1 MFSAIKETNLYTTSL
16 CQWNNIYST
25 KGKSFCA
32 ILVKGGKRVDVSR
45 DVSTLKGVGPKLLEK
60 LNKCGIFT
68 ILDLLLYFPRDY
80 EYLRSN
86 TPISEIHE
94 EDKNV
99 LSCRCLE
106 YGTDVRTRTGK
117 FITTIKFDYLG
128 TIVEG
133 KWFNQRF
140 IKNTFKAGTTYDLIG
155 KFKKTPRGFEIVNP
169 IVGVKVAKENEIVPR
184 YSLKGDLTDKML
196 IKLISMC
203 LDEVKIQD
211 NLPRALID
219 KYRMTDLDFAIRN
232 IHFPTGREEL
242 EKAITRLK
250 FQELFTYSMK
260 LLILK
265 RNLKTKNGIAFELKD
280 ELRDLKAALPYSLT
294 EAQTRVVRE
303 ILRDQKSSFP
313 MNRLVQG
320 DVGSGK
326 TVVALIALFNV
337 VKNGYQGTLMVPTEI
352 LANQHYE
359 EAKKLLGPFGVHIEL
374 LTGSTSAK
382 EKRRIKELIKTDEPL
397 IVVGTHALIQED
409 VEFSNLGL
417 VITDEQHRF
426 GVEQRNRLINKGR
439 RPDVLV
445 MTATPIPRT
454 LALYVYSDLD
464 ISVIDKLPPGRKP
477 VKTEFYNGPER
488 INAYRLA
495 LDEIRKGRQVY
506 IVCPLIEEDEKND
519 LNSVEKLY
527 RELRDDIFRGIPIE
541 ILHGKMK
548 PKEKDEII
556 TRFKNDETK
565 VIISTTVIE
574 VGVNVPNASVMIIE
588 NAERFGLAQ
597 LHQLRGRVG
606 RGQYESYCVLTGNA
620 KTETTK
626 KRMKIMT
633 ESTDGFY
640 ISEQDLKLRGSG
652 ELFGLRQS
660 GEEGLVLSNLYD
672 DINILRCAREEGKIL
687 LKSDKTEDIK
697 VCREIWQSIERWSKY
712 ICFN

>member
-1 MFSAIKETNLYTTSL
+1 M
-16 CQWNNIYST
+16 
-25 KGKSFCA
+25 
-32 ILVKGGKRVDVSR
+32 DVSN
-45 DVSTLKGVGPKLLEK
+45 DVSVLKGVGPKLLEK

-68 ILDLLLYFPRDY
+68 IMDLLLYFPRDY
-80 EYLRSN
+80 EFLGSN
-86 TPISEIHE
+86 IPVNEISHE
-94 EDKNV
+94 EKNV
-99 LSCRCLE
+99 LTCACM
-106 YGTDVRTRTGK
+106 GCCGDIKTKTGK
-117 FITTIKFDYLG
+117 YLTTIRFNYNG
-128 TIVEG
+128 VIIEG

-140 IKNTFKAGTTYDLIG
+140 IKNTFKIGEKYDLIG
-155 KFKKTPRGFEIVNP
+155 KFKKVGNKLEVVNP
-169 IVGVKVAKENEIVPR
+169 IVGVKVAKENEIVPK
-184 YSLKGDLTDKML
+184 YSLKEELTDKIL
-196 IKLISMC
+196 IKLISNC
-203 LDEVKIQD
+203 LENIKIND
-211 NLPRALID
+211 NLPQEIID
-219 KYRMTDLDFAIRN
+219 KYKMVDLDFAVRN
-232 IHFPTGREEL
+232 IHFPSGRNQL
-242 EKAITRLK
+242 EKAIIRLK

-260 LLILK
+260 LLLLK
-265 RNLKTKNGIAFELKD
+265 RKLKVENGISFPWVKELG
-280 ELRDLKAALPYSLT
+280 DLKAALPYSLT
-294 EAQTRVVRE
+294 DAQTRVVRE
-303 ILRDQKSSFP
+303 ILRDQKSLFP

-326 TVVALIALFNV
+326 TVVALIAIFNV
-337 VKNGYQGTLMVPTEI
+337 VKCGYQATLMVPTEI
-352 LANQHYE
+352 LANQHYQ
-359 EAKKLLGPFGVHIEL
+359 EAKKLLEPFGI

-382 EKRRIKELIKTDEPL
+382 EKRRIKELITTDMPMMV
-397 IVVGTHALIQED
+397 IGTHALIQED
-409 VEFSNLGL
+409 VDFKNLGL
-417 VITDEQHRF
+417 VVTDEQHRF

-477 VKTEFYNGPER
+477 VKTEFYNGGDR
-488 INAYRLA
+488 MMAYDLA

-506 IVCPLIEEDEKND
+506 IVCPLIEEDEKLS

-527 RELRDDIFRGIPIE
+527 DELKDGVFRGINIE

-556 TRFKNDETK
+556 NRFKRDETK

-606 RGQYESYCVLTGNA
+606 RGQYESYCILTGNA
-620 KTETTK
+620 KTDTTK
-626 KRMKIMT
+626 RRMEIMT

-652 ELFGLRQS
+652 ELFGLKQS
-660 GEEGLVLSNLYD
+660 GDEGFVLANLYD
-672 DINILRCAREEGKIL
+672 DIKILRCAREEGKML
-687 LKSDKTEDIK
+687 LESKDPNKVKLCRDIAY
-697 VCREIWQSIERWSKY
+697 SLERWSKY

>member
-1 MFSAIKETNLYTTSL
+1 M
-16 CQWNNIYST
+16 
-25 KGKSFCA
+25 
-32 ILVKGGKRVDVSR
+32 DVSN
-45 DVSTLKGVGPKLLEK
+45 DVSILKGVGPKLLEK

-68 ILDLLLYFPRDY
+68 IMDLLLYFPRDY
-80 EYLRSN
+80 EFLGNNVPVNEISN
-86 TPISEIHE
+86 DE
-94 EDKNV
+94 KNV
-99 LSCRCLE
+99 LTCFCM
-106 YGTDVRTRTGK
+106 GCCGDVRTKTGK
-117 FITTIKFDYLG
+117 YLTTIRFNYNG
-128 TIVEG
+128 TIIEG

-140 IKNTFKAGTTYDLIG
+140 IKNTFKIGEKYDLIG
-155 KFKKTPRGFEIVNP
+155 KFKKVGNKIEVVNP
-169 IVGVKVAKENEIVPR
+169 IVGIKVAMENEIVPK
-184 YSLKGDLTDKML
+184 YSLKEELTDKIL
-196 IKLISMC
+196 IKLISNC
-203 LDEVKIQD
+203 LENIKIKD
-211 NLPRALID
+211 NLPQEMID
-219 KYRMTDLDFAIRN
+219 KYKMVDLDFAVRN
-232 IHFPTGREEL
+232 IHFPSGRNEL
-242 EKAITRLK
+242 EKAIIRLK

-260 LLILK
+260 LLLLK
-265 RNLKTKNGIAFELKD
+265 RKLKVENGISFPWVKELG
-280 ELRDLKAALPYSLT
+280 DLKAALPYSLT

-303 ILRDQKSSFP
+303 ILRDQKSLFP

-326 TVVALIALFNV
+326 TVVALIAIFNV
-337 VKNGYQGTLMVPTEI
+337 VKCGYQATLMVPTEI
-352 LANQHYE
+352 LASQHYE
-359 EAKKLLGPFGVHIEL
+359 EAKKLLEPFGIHIEL

-382 EKRRIKELIKTDEPL
+382 EKRRIKEIITTETPM
-397 IVVGTHALIQED
+397 VVIGTHALIQED
-409 VEFSNLGL
+409 VDFKNLGL
-417 VITDEQHRF
+417 VVTDEQHRF

-454 LALYVYSDLD
+454 LALYIYSDLD

-477 VKTEFYNGPER
+477 VKTKFYNDDHR
-488 INAYRLA
+488 MLAYDLA

-506 IVCPLIEEDEKND
+506 IVCPLIEEDEKLS

-527 RELRDDIFRGIPIE
+527 DELRDGIFRGINIE

-556 TRFKNDETK
+556 NRFKRDETK

-620 KTETTK
+620 KTDNTK
-626 KRMKIMT
+626 RRMEIMT

-652 ELFGLRQS
+652 ELFGLKQS
-660 GEEGLVLSNLYD
+660 GDEGFVLANLYD
-672 DINILRCAREEGKIL
+672 DVKILRCAREEGKML
-687 LKSDKTEDIK
+687 LESEDPNK
-697 VCREIWQSIERWSKY
+697 VKLCRDIAYSLERWSKY